1 MVNQRR
7 FSLSFVIFFPL
18 ALFVV
23 VLLVTTKNYYDAVN
37 RYIDSE
43 YARIDRAMSRG
54 IKVLTAL
61 DYSFTNYT
69 NYANPLFEEHNSL
82 VKKGLCYIWP
92 IDVLLLESVYS
103 EGLPA
108 VDLDYMIVGDESLCQ
123 QGSTINQLAEQKA
136 GFAPSLSFLHD
147 IESHIVGIHYI
158 DKRGYVISSPDTY
171 AKNFTR
177 ELWSTLKARPFWQKT
192 AQDKVNITLAGPG
205 PMLDSMEGQIIS
217 MTVPVYEK
225 GRHQGVLS
233 IDFDVNALM
242 ASSLGLAGK
251 FHLVSNLQSIPPNS
265 TRIKPVELDRLS
277 ANHSMYYEYNLWDE
291 AKNLAVFEKYSL
303 IVAISIYVLS
313 TVVLFYV
320 NMHSER
326 RYFKDLAARDPMTSL
341 LNRRGMQTVWRN
353 KMTKKQV
360 ALAVFDIDNFKKIN
374 DTYGHDVG
382 DSAIQLVAKCI
393 RENIRHTDVASRF
406 GGEEFVLAIYDED
419 SEGIKLILERVKKA
433 IDERSTRV
441 TKEGFTIS
449 GGVVFSK
456 ENRVESFDE
465 LFKAADEKLYQAK
478 STGKNKICY
487 EDLSA

>member
-43 YARIDRAMSRG
+43 YSRIERAMSRG

-82 VKKGLCYIWP
+82 VKEGLCYLWP

-177 ELWSTLKARPFWQKT
+177 ELLSTLKARPFWQKT

-205 PMLDSMEGQIIS
+205 PVLDSMEGQVIS

-225 GRHQGVLS
+225 GEHQGVLS
-233 IDFDVNALM
+233 IDFDINTLM
-242 ASSLGLAGK
+242 ASSLGLVGQ
-251 FHLVSNLQSIPPNS
+251 FHLVSNLQSIPSNS
-265 TRIKPVELDRLS
+265 TRIKPVELERLS

-303 IVAISIYVLS
+303 IVADRKS
-313 TVVLFYV
+313 VV
-320 NMHSER
+320 
-326 RYFKDLAARDPMTSL
+326 
-341 LNRRGMQTVWRN
+341 
-353 KMTKKQV
+353 
-360 ALAVFDIDNFKKIN
+360 
-374 DTYGHDVG
+374 
-382 DSAIQLVAKCI
+382 
-393 RENIRHTDVASRF
+393 
-406 GGEEFVLAIYDED
+406 
-419 SEGIKLILERVKKA
+419 
-433 IDERSTRV
+433 
-441 TKEGFTIS
+441 
-449 GGVVFSK
+449 
-456 ENRVESFDE
+456 
-465 LFKAADEKLYQAK
+465 
-478 STGKNKICY
+478 
-487 EDLSA
+487 